1 MLCFYISRADIA
13 RINIGTSK
21 ITESNLP
28 TNNRKCAVVG
38 VNFVSGVFFVVDW
51 ELAIQSCHRLT
62 LCVKSAICGWMTCQS
77 VVSLIKIFFI
87 YFAAIVNAYGKL
99 SANVCYTLSKWC
111 LEQVCVQLRASADN
125 VALPAFAAARRA
137 ATPLLLL
144 LLTAGQLAVQQSIDI
159 S

>member
-1 MLCFYISRADIA
+1 LDDLSISGEFD
-13 RINIGTSK
+13 K
-21 ITESNLP
+21 
-28 TNNRKCAVVG
+28 K
-38 VNFVSGVFFVVDW
+38 
-51 ELAIQSCHRLT
+51 
-62 LCVKSAICGWMTCQS
+62 
-77 VVSLIKIFFI
+77 FFI

-99 SANVCYTLSKWC
+99 SANVCYTPSKWC

-144 LLTAGQLAVQQSIDI
+144 LLLLLTAGQLAVQQSIDI